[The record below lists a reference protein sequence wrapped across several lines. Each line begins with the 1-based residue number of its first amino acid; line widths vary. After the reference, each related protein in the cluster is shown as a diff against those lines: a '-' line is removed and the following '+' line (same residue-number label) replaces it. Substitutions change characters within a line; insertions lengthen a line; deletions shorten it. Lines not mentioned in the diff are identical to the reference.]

1 MSDDEDDPVV
11 DEIPVYLTHD
21 LCDNLFVYQ
30 FPVHPAASSGNLK
43 VVKSRIKPENQE
55 VVLEVGLDTSNVNF
69 DRSHGEQIAANVDK
83 DKPSS
88 QRTYPTKVMDR
99 LRLDSSRAMIDR
111 DSYAVGTM
119 CNGELI
125 ISPIR
130 GVVSLSPS
138 FSHISNVEE
147 NDPEDEEEE
156 AAAKVVR
163 VQFPRAESERAK
175 KAREASYTH
184 FMEKT
189 GVEPW
194 FNTQFHDVDSAIAK
208 LERTRLTSGFGRGG
222 KPLDLTSEDYL
233 DALLPKEIELGS
245 TKAPSLPDHLTSI
258 AHLKEL
264 PLKDQVHKILEQ
276 VRTVDASQ
284 LSWLLNC
291 DKSKILDCL
300 QTCAVLVQGNWV
312 LRSDLLYKSCVNG
325 IPASIIANARDF
337 ILHEFHKGKPI
348 ERKELANKLGIP
360 PEEIKQIMSRLAI
373 LRQNKLWHF
382 RLPPD
387 EAFMAEYTEIVDQ
400 QNLLWE
406 ARMRDINEQIS
417 LSTNPPATK
426 SRRRKESEA
435 STASTDVEG
444 AEMVGDVIKGSR
456 RRKNSEKSSTER
468 RKSGD
473 GPEAPGR
480 KKAADKDKSEEKGA
494 RRKNE
499 EDKPKRK
506 QKKKKDDVDP
516 SDMPMPISMIKQEA
530 IVKQEPPS

>member
-1 MSDDEDDPVV
+1 MSEDEEDPVV

-55 VVLEVGLDTSNVNF
+55 VVLEMGLDTSSVNF
-69 DRSHGEQIAANVDK
+69 DKSHGELIAANVDK
-83 DKPSS
+83 DKHSS
-88 QRTYPTKVMDR
+88 QRTYPTKIMDR
-99 LRLDSSRAMIDR
+99 LRLDSSRALIDR

-119 CNGELI
+119 CNGELV

-130 GVVSLSPS
+130 GVVSLAPS

-147 NDPEDEEEE
+147 EPEEEEEE

-163 VQFPRAESERAK
+163 VQFPRAESDRAK

-208 LERTRLTSGFGRGG
+208 LERTRLTSGFSRGG
-222 KPLDLTSEDYL
+222 KPLDLTSENYL
-233 DALLPKEIELGS
+233 DALLPKETDLGS
-245 TKAPSLPDHLTSI
+245 TRAPSLPDHLTSI
-258 AHLKEL
+258 AQLREL
-264 PLKDQVHKILEQ
+264 PLKDQVHRILEQ
-276 VRTVDASQ
+276 VRTVTATQ
-284 LSWLLNC
+284 LGWLLGC

-312 LRSDLLYKSCVNG
+312 LRSDLLYKNCVNG
-325 IPASIIANARDF
+325 IPAAVIANARDF
-337 ILHEFHKGKPI
+337 ILHEFHQGKQI

-360 PEEIKQIMSRLAI
+360 PDEIKQIMAHLAV

-387 EAFMAEYTEIVDQ
+387 EEFIAEYTEIVDQ

-417 LSTNPPATK
+417 VTTNPPQRSPGDARNLKHRRLLLTLK
-426 SRRRKESEA
+426 GRSR
-435 STASTDVEG
+435 
-444 AEMVGDVIKGSR
+444 
-456 RRKNSEKSSTER
+456 
-468 RKSGD
+468 
-473 GPEAPGR
+473 
-480 KKAADKDKSEEKGA
+480 
-494 RRKNE
+494 
-499 EDKPKRK
+499 
-506 QKKKKDDVDP
+506 
-516 SDMPMPISMIKQEA
+516 
-530 IVKQEPPS
+530 